1 MDQGVIRALE
11 AYYRTNVVRRQIKYV
26 DEDKVEPKINILTA
40 MRMLVKSWDAVS
52 TNTVKNSFRKTG
64 ISEETQLASINDED
78 DYFKIL
84 QQNVDE
90 LKFRDLV
97 DENFTI
103 DDYVDVDF

>member
-11 AYYRTNVVRRQIKYV
+11 DYYRTNVVRRQINYV

-52 TNTVKNSFRKTG
+52 TNTVNNCFRKAG
-64 ISEETQLASINDED
+64 ILEETQFASINDED
-78 DYFKIL
+78 DPFKIL

-90 LKFRDLV
+90 VKLCDLV
-97 DENFTI
+97 DEN
-103 DDYVDVDF
+103 